1 MNIYFN
7 KYVTLIFNL
16 KNYGHVTRNY
26 PIHVIALVFSS
37 IFSCGEE
44 LFNFELY
51 RRRGYFCSFI
61 GRAPVEKIADGGQPR
76 YIRFIHTILS

>member
-44 LFNFELY
+44 LFNLNYIDDVAISVVLLAGLY
-51 RRRGYFCSFI
+51 GS
-61 GRAPVEKIADGGQPR
+61 GGKN
-76 YIRFIHTILS
+76 S